1 MADILASAEEKMQ
14 KAVEAAK
21 REFATLR
28 TGRAHPGLVDRLQV
42 DYYGT
47 PTPLNQLA
55 NISTPEPRLLL
66 IQPWDKN
73 AVKDIEKA
81 ILKSDLGLT
90 PTSDGQVIR
99 IAIPPSPKK
108 GAKIW

>member
-55 NISTPEPRLLL
+55 NISTPAPRLL
-66 IQPWDKN
+66 
-73 AVKDIEKA
+73 
-81 ILKSDLGLT
+81 
-90 PTSDGQVIR
+90 
-99 IAIPPSPKK
+99 
-108 GAKIW
+108 